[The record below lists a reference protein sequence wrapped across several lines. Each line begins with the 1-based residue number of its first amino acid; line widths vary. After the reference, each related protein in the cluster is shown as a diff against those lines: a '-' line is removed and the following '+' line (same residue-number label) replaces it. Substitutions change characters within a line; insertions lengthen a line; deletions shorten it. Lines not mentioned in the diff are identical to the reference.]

1 VTIRCR
7 YLAGCDGGRSTVRK
21 AIGAELA
28 GIPIYQRVQSTYFR
42 APKLKSLLRGEP
54 AWMYLAF
61 NPRRC
66 GTMMAIDGQ
75 ETWLIHN
82 FLYNDEPDYDSVDRD
97 WAIRDIIGAP
107 PGFEYEIISKE
118 DWIGRRLV
126 ADKFQNGRVFI
137 AGDAAHLW
145 IPHAGYGMNAGI
157 ADAADLAWMLAA
169 VLNGWGEPPLLEA
182 YQAERQPITDQV
194 SHFAFNMAKQV
205 SQQRREISADI
216 ERADA
221 VGEAMRAKIGQEAYD
236 LYVQQQCCGGLNF
249 GYFYGASPVIAYD
262 GAAHP
267 VYSMG
272 SFESSSVPGCRAPH
286 FWLSDKRSLYDA
298 LGDGYGLIRFDRNV
312 AVDGLVAAA
321 KRRGVPFNVLH
332 IDDAEAAALYAKK
345 LVLVRPDRHVAW
357 RADVE
362 PDDPLALIDL
372 IRGVPAMV
380 SRERVLAAA
389 PAAN

>member
-1 VTIRCR
+1 
-7 YLAGCDGGRSTVRK
+7 
-21 AIGAELA
+21 
-28 GIPIYQRVQSTYFR
+28 
-42 APKLKSLLRGEP
+42 
-54 AWMYLAF
+54 
-61 NPRRC
+61 
-66 GTMMAIDGQ
+66 
-75 ETWLIHN
+75 
-82 FLYNDEPDYDSVDRD
+82 
-97 WAIRDIIGAP
+97 
-107 PGFEYEIISKE
+107 
-118 DWIGRRLV
+118 
-126 ADKFQNGRVFI
+126 
-137 AGDAAHLW
+137 
-145 IPHAGYGMNAGI
+145 
-157 ADAADLAWMLAA
+157 MLAA
-169 VLNGWGEPPLLEA
+169 VLDGWAEPPLLEA

-221 VGEAMRAKIGQEAYD
+221 AGEAMRAKIGQEAYD

-286 FWLSDKRSLYDA
+286 FWLSDKRSLYDT

-321 KRRGVPFNVLH
+321 KRRGVPFKVLH

-345 LVLVRPDRHVAW
+345 LILVRPDRHVAW

-372 IRGVPAMV
+372 IRGVPAVV
-380 SRERVLAAA
+380 SRERVLANA
-389 PAAN
+389 PAANSPRADEVIE